1 MKRNPVVIDMFSGAG
16 GESCG
21 IVEAYNQADQRIEL
35 HAINH
40 WERAIET
47 HSLNHPTAEHHLEP
61 IQNLDPCRVVPG
73 GRVELLWASPECTHH
88 SVARG
93 GRPCSDQ
100 SRASAWLVLKWL
112 QELYVERVIIENV
125 PEFQHWGPLG
135 ADGRP
140 LESKRGH
147 TFRGWIAA
155 MEALGYKVEAR
166 VLNAADYGAPT
177 TRRRLFVQAVRDTGR
192 KSIVW
197 PSPTHSQHAD
207 LFAND
212 RWRPASEVID
222 WSIPSTSIFDR
233 KKPLAEATMRR
244 IQIGIE
250 KYWGEAAKPFMVK
263 FRGTG
268 TVGGVNEPLTTVSAG
283 GMHHGLVQPFLTEYH
298 GGAARLREMKEP
310 LPTVDCSNR
319 FGLVMP
325 IDHRSSPGGALP
337 TSEPVSTIT
346 TKQRHALL
354 VGYYGNGETH
364 EIKNPVPT
372 VTCKDRYGIAE
383 AQGLDIT
390 LRMLRPAELALAQSF
405 PASYRF
411 SGNQSEQVKQIGNAV
426 PPKLS
431 YAQVLPYVKNT
442 N

>member
-1 MKRNPVVIDMFSGAG
+1 MKRPVVIDMFSGAG

-21 IVEAYNQADQRIEL
+21 IVEAYTQADQRIEL

-47 HSLNHPTAEHHLEP
+47 HSMNHPWAEHHLEP

-125 PEFQHWGPLG
+125 PEFQQWGPLG

-140 LESKRGH
+140 LTSKRGNL
-147 TFRGWIAA
+147 FRAWVAA
-155 MEALGYKVEAR
+155 IEGLGYRVEWR

-192 KSIVW
+192 KRILW
-197 PSPTHSQHAD
+197 PNPTHSREAD
-207 LFAND
+207 LFARN

-222 WSIPSTSIFDR
+222 WSIPGKSIFER

-244 IQIGIE
+244 IRIGIE
-250 KYWGEAAKPFMVK
+250 RYWGEAAAPFLVK

-268 TVGGVNEPLTTVSAG
+268 TVGTVDDPLSTVTSS
-283 GMHHGLVQPFLTEYH
+283 GMHHGLVEPFIVQSEH
-298 GGAARLREMKEP
+298 GDRVHHMKKP
-310 LPTVDCSNR
+310 MPTITCSSR
-319 FGLVMP
+319 GFGLVMP
-325 IDHRSSPGGALP
+325 IDHRSSPGGCLP
-337 TSEPVSTIT
+337 TSEPVTTIT

-354 VGYYGNGETH
+354 VGYYGNGESH
-364 EIKNPVPT
+364 PVERPVPT
-372 VTCKDRYGIAE
+372 VTCKDRYGLAVSE
-383 AQGLDIT
+383 GVDIT
-390 LRMLRPAELALAQSF
+390 LRMLRPKELAAAQSF
-405 PASYRF
+405 PDGYQF

-426 PPKLS
+426 PPRLS
-431 YAQVLPYVKNT
+431 FAQVAEYVGGKV
-442 N
+442 

>member
-1 MKRNPVVIDMFSGAG
+1 MNAKPVVIDMFSGAG

-21 IVEAYNQADQRIEL
+21 IVRAYQEAGRRIEL

-47 HSLNHPTAEHHLEP
+47 HSINHPWAEHHLEP

-73 GRVELLWASPECTHH
+73 GRAELLWASPECTHH

-125 PEFQHWGPLG
+125 PEFENWGPLG
-135 ADGRP
+135 ADGMP
-140 LESKRGH
+140 LESRKGD

-155 MEALGYKVEAR
+155 IKALGYKVEHR

-192 KSIVW
+192 KRILW
-197 PSPTHSQHAD
+197 PDRTHSRHAD
-207 LFAND
+207 LFAEN

-222 WSIPSTSIFDR
+222 WNLPRKDIFDR
-233 KKPLAEATMRR
+233 SKPLADATLRR

-250 KYWGEAAKPFMVK
+250 RYWGDAAKPFLVK

-268 TVGGVNEPLTTVSAG
+268 TVGSIQEPLSTVTSS
-283 GMHHGLVQPFLTEYH
+283 GMHHGLVAPMIMGQQS
-298 GGAARLREMKEP
+298 GAACLLANESP
-310 LPTVDCSNR
+310 VPTVATAGAISLIC
-319 FGLVMP
+319 P
-325 IDHRSSPGGALP
+325 IDNRSQNGGALP
-337 TSEPVSTIT
+337 TARPVSTIT
-346 TKQRHALL
+346 TKQRHALV
-354 VGYYGNGETH
+354 VGYYGNGVSEPVDR
-364 EIKNPVPT
+364 PVPT
-372 VTCKDRYGIAE
+372 VTTRDRFGLAV
-383 AQGLDIT
+383 AQGMDIT
-390 LRMLRPAELALAQSF
+390 LRMLTPRELALAQSF
-405 PASYRF
+405 PAGYQF
-411 SGNQSEQVKQIGNAV
+411 SGTQTEQVKQIGNAV
-426 PPKLS
+426 PPALS
-431 YAQVLPYVKNT
+431 YAQTLDYAKG
-442 N
+442 